1 MKTDNY
7 KFIISAIFL
16 FTIFTSA
23 LLFNFNDARAG
34 IEELNRSLD
43 SNNIQ
48 TPAAAGIENQSA
60 VAASTENSGVVM
72 GSYLNVR
79 SAPWGDIIGRLKRG
93 QKINIIAKEGDWYKI
108 RYNGRDAYI
117 HSGYIAT
124 KDKVAVAFCG
134 YTNTP
139 DFCLN
144 VRSGPWGS
152 IIGKLSD
159 CSRVEV
165 LGREGDWY
173 KIRYNGRDAYI
184 HHKYAQKTKPAA
196 RTAAKQ
202 PAPKASTSPA
212 DFAATATT
220 PKTSTAGL
228 SAPLGGSF
236 KVGSRYGMR
245 FHPILKINRMHNGV
259 DIGKPTGTPLL
270 AMGNGKVTYSGWCN
284 GGGYMVKIKY
294 DNGYSSTYMHC
305 LPSGAKPV
313 GAKVTAGEQ
322 VAKVNNTGLSTGSDL
337 HLEIWNPAGQRID
350 PTKVL

>member
-1 MKTDNY
+1 MKTDNC

-16 FTIFTSA
+16 ILIFTA
-23 LLFNFNDARAG
+23 AVLLNLNDAGAA

-48 TPAAAGIENQSA
+48 TSAAAESENKSA
-60 VAASTENSGVVM
+60 AAASADNSGVVM

-79 SAPWGDIIGRLKRG
+79 SAPWATIIGRLKHG
-93 QKINIIAKEGDWYKI
+93 QKINIIGREGDWYII

-134 YTNTP
+134 YVNTP
-139 DFCLN
+139 DSSLN
-144 VRSGPWGS
+144 VRSGPWGG

-159 CSRVEV
+159 CARVEV

-196 RTAAKQ
+196 RTAANK
-202 PAPKASTSPA
+202 PAPKPSSSSSAS
-212 DFAATATT
+212 AAPSAA
-220 PKTSTAGL
+220 PKPSAAGL

-313 GAKVTAGEQ
+313 GAKVNAGEQ
-322 VAKVNNTGLSTGSDL
+322 VAKVNNTGLSTGSHL
-337 HLEIWNPAGQRID
+337 HLEIWNPSGQRID
-350 PTKVL
+350 PMKVL

>member
-1 MKTDNY
+1 M
-7 KFIISAIFL
+7 FL
-16 FTIFTSA
+16 FMIFMAA
-23 LLFNFNDARAG
+23 LLFNFSDAGAA
-34 IEELNRSLD
+34 IEELNRALD
-43 SNNIQ
+43 SNSIQ
-48 TPAAAGIENQSA
+48 ASAASGSESSSAAAVSA
-60 VAASTENSGVVM
+60 ENSGVVM

-79 SAPWGDIIGRLKRG
+79 TAPWGNIIGRLKHG
-93 QKINIIAKEGDWYKI
+93 QKINIIAREGDWYKI
-108 RYNGRDAYI
+108 KYNGRDAYI

-134 YTNTP
+134 YINTP
-139 DFCLN
+139 DSCLN
-144 VRSGPWGS
+144 VRSGPWGG

-159 CSRVEV
+159 CARVEV

-196 RTAAKQ
+196 RVAA
-202 PAPKASTSPA
+202 APKQSAARASAAPA
-212 DFAATATT
+212 ASSSAA
-220 PKTSTAGL
+220 PKSSAAGL

-259 DIGKPTGTPLL
+259 DVGKPTGTPLL
-270 AMGNGKVTYSGWCN
+270 AMGDGKVTYSGWCN

-294 DNGYSSTYMHC
+294 DNGYTSTYMHC

-313 GAKVTAGEQ
+313 GAKVTAGQQ
-322 VAKVNNTGLSTGSDL
+322 VAKVNNTGLSTGPHL
-337 HLEIWNPAGQRID
+337 HLEIWNPSGQRID
-350 PTKVL
+350 PMKVL